1 MKLCRFGKDQLGLV
15 EGDEVIDVSAALDVI
30 PPQTWPIAMG
40 DPLYAHLDAV
50 RARVGEVKAA
60 GTRHALADVALLSPV
75 ATPSKVMAA
84 PVNYRKHFEID
95 VKTDPGVDQ
104 GVHIQQ
110 LEGVERPTEKFGLF
124 LKAGSSVVGPSEGV
138 RIIRPDRRT
147 DHEIELC
154 LVIGKTCANV
164 TRDEAMDYVAGYML
178 GLDMTLRGQEDRSFR
193 KSPDSYT
200 VFGPWFTS
208 ADEIADCGDLEIWLD
223 VNGAHRQ
230 RTSTQALTVDV
241 PDLIEIA
248 SNIYTLHPG
257 DVIMTGTPEGVGPVK
272 PGDVIT
278 AGGTGLGE
286 ITVKTRD

>member
-1 MKLCRFGKDQLGLV
+1 MKICRFDGDRLGLV
-15 EGDEVIDVSAALDVI
+15 EGVRVIDVTAALDAI

-40 DPLYAHLDAV
+40 DPLYAHWPAV
-50 RARVGEVKAA
+50 AARIQEVKGA
-60 GTRHALADVALLSPV
+60 GESHALADVALLSPI
-75 ATPSKVMAA
+75 TSPTKIMAA

-110 LEGVERPTEKFGLF
+110 LEGVERPTEKFGVF
-124 LKAGSSVVGPSEGV
+124 LKAASSIAGPSEGV

-147 DHEIELC
+147 DHEIELSV
-154 LVIGKTCANV
+154 VIGKTCRNA
-164 TRDEAMDYVAGYML
+164 TRENAMDYVAGYTL

-200 VFGPWFTS
+200 VFGPWFTT
-208 ADEIADCGDLEIWLD
+208 ADEIADCGDLEIWLK
-223 VNGAHRQ
+223 VNGEHRQ
-230 RTSTQALTVDV
+230 RTSTAALTVDV
-241 PDLIEIA
+241 PDLIALA
-248 SNIYTLHPG
+248 SGLYTLHPG

-278 AGGTGLGE
+278 AGGTGLGDM
-286 ITVKTRD
+286 TVQTRD